1 MQPPLSY
8 RLSYLRTRVCRDIT
22 RDLTFDPLTPAPY
35 PENSYRG
42 HYSLMC
48 VIIGMAGRRPQWC
61 ILGGTCIWGG
71 GKCPARVTYKDWYD
85 FISIL
90 AHMALDPSLYL
101 ALRARI
107 EKYGDDVRRRPIVPC
122 TVPVC
127 YRPICRKVVSAGAA
141 TAAGWSQG
149 AGCLDSIW
157 EWYPIARLPQLT
169 AHSWLADCCRLASKP
184 QEVCPLAHP
193 PLPKSSCHVGVQG
206 GGKCLMHVKLVNIV

>member
-8 RLSYLRTRVCRDIT
+8 RLSYLCTRVCRDIT
-22 RDLTFDPLTPAPY
+22 RDLTFDPLTPAPS

-71 GKCPARVTYKDWYD
+71 GKCPACVTYKDCYD

-107 EKYGDDVRRRPIVPC
+107 EKYGDDVRCRPIVPC

-149 AGCLDSIW
+149 AGCLDSI
-157 EWYPIARLPQLT
+157 
-169 AHSWLADCCRLASKP
+169 
-184 QEVCPLAHP
+184 
-193 PLPKSSCHVGVQG
+193 
-206 GGKCLMHVKLVNIV
+206 